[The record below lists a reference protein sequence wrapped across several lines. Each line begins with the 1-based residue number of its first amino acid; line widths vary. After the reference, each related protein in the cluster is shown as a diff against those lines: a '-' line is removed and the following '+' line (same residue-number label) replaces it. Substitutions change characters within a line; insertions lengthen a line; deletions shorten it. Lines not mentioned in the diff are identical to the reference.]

1 MELHLEIYWSTRN
14 DFTDDIFHA
23 CHMKCWS
30 HKFCV
35 TFSLFTCGGGT
46 GGGGGDGCWMR
57 SFLILLCLVRASVSV
72 CVCLSQMNWI
82 HIDRINFIFRNFEN
96 PTTVG
101 AKMAMICMRCDYV
114 CFFFHR
120 PTTPLPLQQKLLTVL
135 LTLMLFQAVH
145 DLFLDYTSHQIRW
158 NGFYV
163 SLLLPLPELNIIFL
177 LLHSFGFYA
186 LFSMFQVF
194 FFFWGGW
201 PFIFVRCANNGSHGV
216 HK

>member
-1 MELHLEIYWSTRN
+1 MINGITSWNLLKYKKWFYRRY
-14 DFTDDIFHA
+14 FP
-23 CHMKCWS
+23 CVS
-30 HKFCV
+30 HEMLIPYICV

-46 GGGGGDGCWMR
+46 GGGDGCWMR
-57 SFLILLCLVRASVSV
+57 SFLILLWFELVPVCVSV

-114 CFFFHR
+114 FFFHR
-120 PTTPLPLQQKLLTVL
+120 PTIPLPLQQNFLTVL
-135 LTLMLFQAVH
+135 LILMLFQAVH

-163 SLLLPLPELNIIFL
+163 SPLLPLPELNIIFL

-194 FFFWGGW
+194 FF
-201 PFIFVRCANNGSHGV
+201 
-216 HK
+216 

>member
-114 CFFFHR
+114 FFFSSAHHPITFATKIVNR
-120 PTTPLPLQQKLLTVL
+120 VTYTDAISSGTRSIFGLYIASNPMKR
-135 LTLMLFQAVH
+135 
-145 DLFLDYTSHQIRW
+145 FLR
-158 NGFYV
+158 V
-163 SLLLPLPELNIIFL
+163 AII
-177 LLHSFGFYA
+177 A
-186 LFSMFQVF
+186 IA
-194 FFFWGGW
+194 WT
-201 PFIFVRCANNGSHGV
+201 
-216 HK
+216 